1 MPEVT
6 TTEFTRDELIYMH
19 NCTSA
24 HRYVLRSNDYPDKME
39 QVYTSCRAKMSMLLA
54 KFRGGVGLGGLN

>member
-6 TTEFTRDELIYMH
+6 TTEFTKDELIYMH

-24 HRYVLRSNDYPDKME
+24 HRYVLRPNDYPDELE
-39 QVYTSCRAKMSMLLA
+39 QVYNSCRSKMSKLI
-54 KFRGGVGLGGLN
+54 KELN

>member
-24 HRYVLRSNDYPDKME
+24 HRYALRPNDPYPNELD
-39 QVYTSCRAKMSMLLA
+39 QVYYSCRSKMSKLI
-54 KFRGGVGLGGLN
+54 KELN